1 LPRSKSRVQIP
12 SPAPEFVN
20 PRPGRGFFPW
30 RGSQVVRPRSAK
42 PLSPVRFRPAPPVS
56 PKRGCGTRSFA
67 GLRISAAGSRSPF
80 GACSRL
86 LNASSSIPARASSFP
101 KTWVWDEV
109 LRWAQDFGSRLP
121 LALWGLLTPAK
132 RLKFDSGPRL
142 QLPPKSGWDEVLR
155 CAQDF
160 GSRLPACPLGCAGTK
175 NPRPGDYQAGAG
187 FF

>member
-1 LPRSKSRVQIP
+1 
-12 SPAPEFVN
+12 
-20 PRPGRGFFPW
+20 
-30 RGSQVVRPRSAK
+30 
-42 PLSPVRFRPAPPVS
+42 
-56 PKRGCGTRSFA
+56 TRSFA

-121 LALWGLLTPAK
+121 LAPWGLLTPAK

-142 QLPPKSGWDEVLR
+142 QLLPKSGWTRFFAVLR
-155 CAQDF
+155 ISAA
-160 GSRLPACPLGCAGTK
+160 GSRSPFGACSRLLNASSSIPARASNSFPNQVGRGPSLGSGFRQQAPARPLGCAGTK